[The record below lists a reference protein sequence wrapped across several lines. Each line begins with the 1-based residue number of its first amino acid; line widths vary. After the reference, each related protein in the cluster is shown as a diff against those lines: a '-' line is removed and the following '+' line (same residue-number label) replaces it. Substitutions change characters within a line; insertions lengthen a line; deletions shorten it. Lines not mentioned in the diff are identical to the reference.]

1 MKQIFLVGIGGF
13 CGAVLRYKVSGF
25 MLHHFDT
32 AKFSFGTLT
41 ANLVGCLLIGLLS
54 GLAEKRGLLSAESR
68 LLLITGFLGGFTTF
82 SSFEYETFFLL
93 RRGQMLLALAGVAV
107 SVFGGLF
114 AVWLGWQAAGAA
126 PPVDKL
132 EQMKK

>member
-1 MKQIFLVGIGGF
+1 MKQIFLVGLGGF
-13 CGAVLRYKVSGF
+13 CGAILRYKISGF

-32 AKFSFGTLT
+32 PKFSFGTLA
-41 ANLVGCLLIGLLS
+41 ANLIGCLLIGLLS
-54 GLAEKRGLLSAESR
+54 GLAEKRELLSAETR

-93 RRGQMLLALAGVAV
+93 RRGRMLLALAGVAV

-114 AVWLGWQAAGAA
+114 AVWLGWQAAGAS
-126 PPVDKL
+126 PPAEKL
-132 EQMKK
+132 EQTEK

>member
-13 CGAVLRYKVSGF
+13 CGAILRYKVGGF

-32 AKFSFGTLT
+32 PKFSFGTLT
-41 ANLVGCLLIGLLS
+41 VNLIGCLLIGLLS
-54 GLAEKRGLLSAESR
+54 GLAEKRGMLSPESR

-93 RRGQMLLALAGVAV
+93 RRGRMLLALAGVAL

-114 AVWLGWQAAGAA
+114 AVWLGWQIAGTA
-126 PPVDKL
+126 PPAERM
-132 EQMKK
+132 EQAEK